1 MIEDVITLTHSG
13 RSSMSLNNFLG
24 RLQDHEITE
33 LAQLVPKG
41 AKDRY
46 WKLLQI
52 EAKHLRVS
60 LVLSTKEC

>member
-1 MIEDVITLTHSG
+1 
-13 RSSMSLNNFLG
+13 MSLNNFLG